1 MILRILKTIRKR
13 LTMFRFR
20 RKPNP
25 NWDEIHQLFKQ
36 AAIRQKRAE
45 ERQDRAEQRQDR
57 TDQQLDRVARQQERN
72 ERQHERTERELERLA
87 QEQKNLAREQKKL
100 AQEQKRLT
108 QEQKNL
114 AQQQQERDQVW
125 WAKQDALQAAREKQR
140 AQDQAAW
147 EKKRAQD
154 QAVWEKQRAQ
164 DQAVWEK
171 QRVRD
176 QAAWDKKL
184 VQYEAAREKQRAQD
198 QAAWEKKRARDQ
210 AAWEKK
216 HEKSVADHLAIVKQI
231 QQEVGGAAHNLGNIA
246 EEYFM
251 QAWDN
256 CEPVLIGDVEFDEVL
271 ANEKFRGHGKEMEC
285 DLVLLNS
292 THIGIVE
299 VKLSLHPKDVRAFD
313 AKLKK
318 VLPLVLP
325 AEYRHLHVMP
335 VMACTGMTAQAR
347 KRIEE
352 HGFALLRPAGQKA
365 KLEIEHLRPRPPI
378 DKPPD
383 A

>member
-13 LTMFRFR
+13 LMMFRFR
-20 RKPNP
+20 RKPDP

-36 AAIRQKRAE
+36 VAIRQKRAE

-87 QEQKNLAREQKKL
+87 QEQKNLAQEQKNLAREQKNL
-100 AQEQKRLT
+100 AEEQKRLT
-108 QEQKNL
+108 QEQKKL
-114 AQQQQERDQVW
+114 AQQQQERDQAW

-140 AQDQAAW
+140 
-147 EKKRAQD
+147 
-154 QAVWEKQRAQ
+154 
-164 DQAVWEK
+164 
-171 QRVRD
+171 VRD
-176 QAAWDKKL
+176 
-184 VQYEAAREKQRAQD
+184 EAARDRQRAQD
-198 QAAWEKKRARDQ
+198 QAAWEKKRVQDQAAWDKKRAQDQAAWEKKRVRDQ

-231 QQEVGGAAHNLGNIA
+231 QREVGGAAHNLGNIA

-256 CEPVLIGDVEFDEVL
+256 CDPVLIGNVEFDEVL

-313 AKLKK
+313 AKLKE

-325 AEYRHLHVMP
+325 AEYRHLQVMP
-335 VMACTGMTAQAR
+335 VMACAGITAQAR

-352 HGFALLRPAGQKA
+352 HGFALLRPAGQEA